1 MRSAG
6 LRNKPIDRRY
16 LNKRDRSDL
25 NQSGEYGRQ
34 AQALART
41 RAFKGAQAYQENRPP
56 ATTTRRPGSGS
67 LNGKRGAIA
76 IQSQRLAEKGRINDS
91 QFKGKKPSKLGDV
104 YGPEK

>member
-41 RAFKGAQAYQENRPP
+41 RAYKGAQAYQENRPP

-67 LNGKRGAIA
+67 MSAGRGTQAL
-76 IQSQRLAEKGRINDS
+76 RFTEKSRINDS
-91 QFKGKKPSKLGDV
+91 QFKGKKPSKLGDI

>member
-41 RAFKGAQAYQENRPP
+41 RAFKGAQAYQQNRPP
-56 ATTTRRPGSGS
+56 ATTTRRPGSG
-67 LNGKRGAIA
+67 GIGGGIG
-76 IQSQRLAEKGRINDS
+76 IQSQRLAEKGRISDS
-91 QFKGKKPSKLGDV
+91 QFKGKKPSKLGDI
-104 YGPEK
+104 YGPKK